1 MVRSSFLGAEPPC
14 TTAIERQPLTVATW
28 VAARIVLQ
36 VTALL
41 FAGTYGVMYAVA
53 FGLWLYWR

>member
-1 MVRSSFLGAEPPC
+1 MVRSSFLGAGPPC
-14 TTAIERQPLTVATW
+14 MTAIVRQPLTLPTW

-41 FAGTYGVMYAVA
+41 FAGTYGLMCLVGFA
-53 FGLWLYWR
+53 LWLYWR